1 MILLRQRLRRDGA
14 QLLVWIVATAAL
26 CFSATAG
33 VSEAFAIES
42 ERQTLLAVALANP
55 AILLFRGLPSGASEG
70 AFLVFTILPFLVL
83 LGALMA
89 SFLAVRHVRA
99 EEESG
104 RADAVSA
111 TPAGRRAPFVATVV
125 HGVIASVLLGVA
137 AAVAFI
143 VAGLEAG
150 GSIAIGAAIAASTA
164 VFLGIGLV
172 AAQLFRS
179 SRAANSFSVGVIL
192 VTFLVAGIGN
202 ALGTPSD
209 DLTRM
214 ESSGLAWL
222 SPFAWA
228 ENVRPFADDDPAPI
242 LLAVGVSAV
251 LLIVA
256 AALQATRDLGAGVI
270 APRPGRAAASALLSH
285 PFGLSVRLSAGSLL
299 AWVVGAAVVGALSTS
314 LGDVIDEIATQ
325 NPAVTEMLDR
335 LAAQGS
341 MDQGLV
347 ITFFVMVGTLAACFG
362 VQTVQRARQEET
374 HGTAEQTLATPV
386 ARAEWLGAFLTTAL
400 VGVVVIVA
408 AAVAAAALALFAR
421 GGDTAILGDVVVAG
435 IGQILAA
442 AVFPVLTAV
451 IFTLLPRATTT
462 LGWVLVIAAA
472 SLALFGT
479 LLGLDED
486 VVSLSPFAAA
496 PVPNAD
502 GVAWNGSAWLVVL
515 TVAGVASSVMLMRR
529 REVATGG

>member
-1 MILLRQRLRRDGA
+1 MILLTQRLRRDGV
-14 QLLVWIVATAAL
+14 QLLVWILATAAL

-33 VSEAFAIES
+33 VNEAFAAES
-42 ERQTLLAVALANP
+42 ERRTLLAVALANP
-55 AILLFRGLPSGASEG
+55 TILLFRGLPFGTSEG

-125 HGVIASVLLGVA
+125 HGILACVLLGTA
-137 AAVAFI
+137 TAVAFI
-143 VAGLEAG
+143 AAGLEAG
-150 GSIAIGAAIAASTA
+150 GSIALGGALAASAA
-164 VFLGIGLV
+164 VFLGVGLV

-192 VTFLVAGIGN
+192 SAFLVAGIGN

-214 ESSGLAWL
+214 ESSGLAWV

-228 ENVRPFADDDPAPI
+228 ENVRAFADDAPGPI
-242 LLAVGVSAV
+242 LLAVGVSAA
-251 LLIVA
+251 LLTVA

-270 APRPGRAAASALLSH
+270 APRPGRAAASALLSR
-285 PFGLSVRLSAGSLL
+285 PFGLAVRVSAGSLV
-299 AWVVGAAVVGALSTS
+299 AWVVGSAVVGALSTS

-347 ITFFVMVGTLAACFG
+347 VTFFVMVGTLAACFG

-386 ARAEWLGAFLTTAL
+386 ARVGWLGAFLTTAL
-400 VGVVVIVA
+400 GGIVVIVA
-408 AAVAAAALALFAR
+408 AAMAAASLAVFAR
-421 GGDTAILGDVVVAG
+421 GGDPAILGDVVVAG
-435 IGQILAA
+435 AGQILGA
-442 AVFPVLTAV
+442 AVFPVLTALV
-451 IFTLLPRATTT
+451 FTLLPRATST

-486 VVSLSPFAAA
+486 VVSLSPFAAT
-496 PVPNAD
+496 PVPDAD
-502 GVAWNGSAWLVVL
+502 GIAWNGSAWLIVL
-515 TVAGVASSVMLMRR
+515 TVAGVASSLMLMRR